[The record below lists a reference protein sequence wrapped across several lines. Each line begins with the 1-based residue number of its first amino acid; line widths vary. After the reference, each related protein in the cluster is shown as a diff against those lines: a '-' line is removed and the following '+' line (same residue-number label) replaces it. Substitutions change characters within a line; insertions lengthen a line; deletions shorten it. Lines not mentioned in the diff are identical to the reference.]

1 MSSDSDRLMKAEAA
15 ADRAR
20 ATAASREGRR
30 HAGVVWSGLA
40 PEPFPVRTPETLAR
54 DADAR
59 CAALQRWR
67 QTRSGRLLAAMA
79 DAERAV
85 ETVRSCVA
93 RGLAVSDA
101 RCGVALRALEAGLA
115 AARSAMDAQPPGGLS
130 EGPCATNIASS
141 NPSTGSP
148 RYSAP

>member
-1 MSSDSDRLMKAEAA
+1 MSPDSNRLTTAEAK

-20 ATAASREGRR
+20 ALAASREGRR
-30 HAGVVWSGLA
+30 HTGVAWSGMA
-40 PEPFPVRTPETLAR
+40 PEPFPIRAADALAR

-59 CAALQRWR
+59 WAALQRWR
-67 QTRSGRLLAAMA
+67 QTRSGRVLAAMA

-101 RCGVALRALEAGLA
+101 RCGVALGALERSLA
-115 AARSAMDAQPPGGLS
+115 AARSAMDAHSLGSLS
-130 EGPCATNIASS
+130 EGLCATNIASS

-148 RYSAP
+148 RCSAP